1 MSQPTIWAVV
11 PAAGIGTRF
20 AADRPK
26 QYLSL
31 AGQLIAERSLNTLES
46 SGLFAA
52 IIVAVNPVD
61 NHFNLLPAAA
71 LPLVERVD
79 GGASRAESVLNG
91 LKALSSRA
99 QKDDWVMVHDIARPL
114 VTVASLQRLR
124 DAVSD
129 TDVAAILAAP
139 IYDTIKQV
147 TVAELD
153 SQAKKTDSQAKKTD
167 SQAKKKNCLPTIT
180 ATLDRRQ
187 LWAAQT
193 PQMVRYGLLCD
204 ALNQALALGDAVT
217 DEASAVERLG
227 ADVVVV
233 ENTQQNIK
241 ITTADDL
248 QMATFFLSLH

>member
-79 GGASRAESVLNG
+79 GGTSRAESVLNG

-153 SQAKKTDSQAKKTD
+153 SQAKKTDSH
-167 SQAKKKNCLPTIT
+167 AKKKNCLPTIT

>member
-71 LPLVERVD
+71 LSLVERVD

-147 TVAELD
+147 AVAELD
-153 SQAKKTDSQAKKTD
+153 SQAKKTDSQAKKT
-167 SQAKKKNCLPTIT
+167 NCLPTIT

>member
-79 GGASRAESVLNG
+79 GGTSRAESVLNG

-147 TVAELD
+147 AVAELD
-153 SQAKKTDSQAKKTD
+153 SQAKKTDSQAKKT
-167 SQAKKKNCLPTIT
+167 NCLPTIT

>member
-1 MSQPTIWAVV
+1 MSQPSIWAVV

-46 SGLFAA
+46 SDLFAA

-61 NHFNLLPAAA
+61 SYFNQLAVAA
-71 LPLVERVD
+71 LPLIERVD
-79 GGASRAESVLNG
+79 GGDSRAESVLNG

-99 QKDDWVMVHDIARPL
+99 KKDDWVMVHDIARPL
-114 VTVASLQRLR
+114 VTVASLHRLR

-147 TVAELD
+147 AVPDNEV
-153 SQAKKTDSQAKKTD
+153 
-167 SQAKKKNCLPTIT
+167 KKNAGLPVVQ

-187 LWAAQT
+187 LWVAQT
-193 PQMVRYGLLCD
+193 PQMVRYGLLYE
-204 ALNQALALGDAVT
+204 ALSQALAADDNAVT

-233 ENTQQNIK
+233 ENTQKNIK

-248 QMATFFLSLH
+248 QMAAFFLSLR

>member
-1 MSQPTIWAVV
+1 VSQPTIWAVV

-71 LPLVERVD
+71 LSLVERVD

-167 SQAKKKNCLPTIT
+167 SHAKKKNCLPTIT

>member
-1 MSQPTIWAVV
+1 MSQPSIWAVV

-46 SGLFAA
+46 SDLFAA
-52 IIVAVNPVD
+52 IVVAINPVD
-61 NHFNLLPAAA
+61 SYFNQLAAAA
-71 LPLVERVD
+71 LPLIERVD

-91 LKALSSRA
+91 LKALSNRA
-99 QKDDWVMVHDIARPL
+99 EKDDWVMVHDIARPL
-114 VTVASLQRLR
+114 VTAASLHRLR

-147 TVAELD
+147 AVPDNEIE
-153 SQAKKTDSQAKKTD
+153 
-167 SQAKKKNCLPTIT
+167 KNTGLPVVQ

-187 LWAAQT
+187 LWVAQT
-193 PQMVRYGLLCD
+193 PQMVRYGLLYK
-204 ALNQALALGDAVT
+204 ALSQALAADDNTVT

-233 ENTQQNIK
+233 ENTQKNIK

-248 QMATFFLSLH
+248 QMAAFFLSLR

>member
-1 MSQPTIWAVV
+1 MSQSSIWAVV

-26 QYLSL
+26 QYLPL

-61 NHFNLLPAAA
+61 KHFNLLPAAA

-99 QKDDWVMVHDIARPL
+99 KKDDWVMVHDIARPL
-114 VTVASLQRLR
+114 VTVASLQRLHE
-124 DAVSD
+124 AVTD

-139 IYDTIKQV
+139 IHDTIKQV
-147 TVAELD
+147 ALPSANSGGKD
-153 SQAKKTDSQAKKTD
+153 SAD
-167 SQAKKKNCLPTIT
+167 LPIIQ

-193 PQMVRYGLLCD
+193 PQMVRYGLLYE
-204 ALNQALALGDAVT
+204 ALSQALVANDDTVT

-233 ENTQQNIK
+233 ENTQKNIK

-248 QMATFFLSLH
+248 QMAAFFLSLN

>member
-1 MSQPTIWAVV
+1 MSQPNLWAVV

-20 AADRPK
+20 AADKPK

-31 AGQLIAERSLNTLES
+31 AGQPIAEHALNTLNA
-46 SGLFAA
+46 SGLFTA
-52 IIVAVNPVD
+52 IIVAVNPND
-61 NHFNLLPAAA
+61 SHFGLLPAAS
-71 LPLVERVD
+71 LPLVEQVS

-91 LKALSSRA
+91 LKALSGRA

-114 VTVASLQRLR
+114 VAQASLLRLR

-129 TDVAAILAAP
+129 SDRAVILAAP
-139 IYDTIKQV
+139 IYDTIKQAV
-147 TVAELD
+147 SVRD
-153 SQAKKTDSQAKKTD
+153 SHG
-167 SQAKKKNCLPTIT
+167 LPVVK
-180 ATLDRRQ
+180 ATLNRQQ

-204 ALNQALALGDAVT
+204 ALSTALDAGDVIT

-227 ADVVVV
+227 VDVVIV
-233 ENTQQNIK
+233 ENTPQNIK

-248 QMATFFLSLH
+248 QMAEFFLLTK

>member
-52 IIVAVNPVD
+52 IIVAINPVD

-79 GGASRAESVLNG
+79 GGTSRAESVLNG

-147 TVAELD
+147 AVAELD

-167 SQAKKKNCLPTIT
+167 SHAKKKNCLPTIT

>member
-1 MSQPTIWAVV
+1 MSQPSIWAVV

-46 SGLFAA
+46 SDLFAA
-52 IIVAVNPVD
+52 IVVAVNPVD
-61 NHFNLLPAAA
+61 SYFNQLAAAA
-71 LPLVERVD
+71 LPLIERVD

-91 LKALSSRA
+91 LKALSNRA
-99 QKDDWVMVHDIARPL
+99 EKDDWVMVHDIARPL
-114 VTVASLQRLR
+114 VTAASLHRLR

-147 TVAELD
+147 AVPDNEIE
-153 SQAKKTDSQAKKTD
+153 
-167 SQAKKKNCLPTIT
+167 KNTGLPVVQ

-187 LWAAQT
+187 LWVAQT
-193 PQMVRYGLLCD
+193 PQMVRYGLLYK
-204 ALNQALALGDAVT
+204 ALSQALAADDNTVT

-233 ENTQQNIK
+233 ENTQKNIK

-248 QMATFFLSLH
+248 QMAAFFLSLR

>member
-71 LPLVERVD
+71 LSLVERVD

-167 SQAKKKNCLPTIT
+167 SHAKKKNCLPTIT

>member
-1 MSQPTIWAVV
+1 VSQPTIWAVV

-71 LPLVERVD
+71 LSLVERVD

-147 TVAELD
+147 AVAELD
-153 SQAKKTDSQAKKTD
+153 SQAKKTDSQAKKT
-167 SQAKKKNCLPTIT
+167 NCLPTIT

>member
-1 MSQPTIWAVV
+1 VSQPTIWAVV

-26 QYLSL
+26 QYLPL
-31 AGQLIAERSLNTLES
+31 AGQLIAERSLNTLVS
-46 SGLFAA
+46 SGLFEA

-61 NHFNLLPAAA
+61 NHFNLLPSAA

-79 GGASRAESVLNG
+79 GGASRAASVLNG
-91 LKALSSRA
+91 LKALSNRA

-114 VTVASLQRLR
+114 ITVASLQRLR

-147 TVAELD
+147 AVSDLD
-153 SQAKKTDSQAKKTD
+153 SQAKKTDGSVKKAD
-167 SQAKKKNCLPTIT
+167 GLPIIK

-204 ALNQALALGDAVT
+204 ALNQALASGDAVT

-227 ADVVVV
+227 ADVAVV

>member
-52 IIVAVNPVD
+52 IIVAINPVD

-79 GGASRAESVLNG
+79 GGTSRAESVLNG

-147 TVAELD
+147 AVAELD
-153 SQAKKTDSQAKKTD
+153 SQAKKTDSQAKKT
-167 SQAKKKNCLPTIT
+167 NCLPTIT

>member
-1 MSQPTIWAVV
+1 MSQPSIWAVV
-11 PAAGIGTRF
+11 PAAGVGTRF

-52 IIVAVNPVD
+52 IVVAVNPVD
-61 NHFNLLPAAA
+61 SYFNQLAAAA
-71 LPLVERVD
+71 LPLIERVD

-91 LKALSSRA
+91 LKALSNRA
-99 QKDDWVMVHDIARPL
+99 EKDDWVMVHDIARPL
-114 VTVASLQRLR
+114 VTAASLHRLR

-147 TVAELD
+147 AVPDNEIE
-153 SQAKKTDSQAKKTD
+153 
-167 SQAKKKNCLPTIT
+167 KNTGLPVVQ

-187 LWAAQT
+187 LWVAQT
-193 PQMVRYGLLCD
+193 PQMVRYGLLYK
-204 ALNQALALGDAVT
+204 ALSQALAADDNTVT

-233 ENTQQNIK
+233 ENTQKNIK

-248 QMATFFLSLH
+248 QMAAFFLSLR

>member
-1 MSQPTIWAVV
+1 MSQPSIWAVV

-26 QYLSL
+26 QYLPL

-52 IIVAVNPVD
+52 IVVAVNPLD
-61 NHFNLLPAAA
+61 SYFNLLPAAA

-99 QKDDWVMVHDIARPL
+99 KKDDWVMVHDIARPL
-114 VTVASLQRLR
+114 VTVASLQRLHK
-124 DAVSD
+124 AVTD

-139 IYDTIKQV
+139 IHDTIKQV
-147 TVAELD
+147 ALPSANSCGKD
-153 SQAKKTDSQAKKTD
+153 SAD
-167 SQAKKKNCLPTIT
+167 LPIIQ

-193 PQMVRYGLLCD
+193 PQMVRYGLLCE
-204 ALNQALALGDAVT
+204 ALSQALVANDDTVT

-227 ADVVVV
+227 ADVLVV
-233 ENTQQNIK
+233 ENTQKNIK

-248 QMATFFLSLH
+248 QMAAFFLSLN

>member
-26 QYLSL
+26 QYLPL
-31 AGQLIAERSLNTLES
+31 AGQLIAERSLNTLAS
-46 SGLFAA
+46 SGLFAS

-114 VTVASLQRLR
+114 VTVASLHRLR

-147 TVAELD
+147 AVAELD

-167 SQAKKKNCLPTIT
+167 YLPTIT

-204 ALNQALALGDAVT
+204 ALNQALVSGDAVT

-227 ADVVVV
+227 ADVAVV

>member
-147 TVAELD
+147 AVAELD
-153 SQAKKTDSQAKKTD
+153 SQAKKT
-167 SQAKKKNCLPTIT
+167 NCLPTIT

>member
-167 SQAKKKNCLPTIT
+167 SHAKKKNCLPTIT

>member
-153 SQAKKTDSQAKKTD
+153 SQAKKTDSQAKKT
-167 SQAKKKNCLPTIT
+167 NCLPTIT

>member
-26 QYLSL
+26 QYLPL
-31 AGQLIAERSLNTLES
+31 AGQLIAERSLNTLAS
-46 SGLFAA
+46 SDLFDA

-61 NHFNLLPAAA
+61 NHFNLLPSAA

-79 GGASRAESVLNG
+79 GGASRAASVLNG
-91 LKALSSRA
+91 LKALASRA

-147 TVAELD
+147 AVADFD
-153 SQAKKTDSQAKKTD
+153 SHAKKTDDRVKKID
-167 SQAKKKNCLPTIT
+167 ELPIIK

-204 ALNQALALGDAVT
+204 ALNQALASGDSVT

-227 ADVVVV
+227 ADVAVV

-241 ITTADDL
+241 ITTTDDL
-248 QMATFFLSLH
+248 QMATFFLSLS

>member
-71 LPLVERVD
+71 LSLVERVD

-153 SQAKKTDSQAKKTD
+153 SQAKKTDSQAKKT
-167 SQAKKKNCLPTIT
+167 NCLPTIT

>member
-114 VTVASLQRLR
+114 VTVASLQRLH

-167 SQAKKKNCLPTIT
+167 SHAKKKNCLPTIT

>member
-147 TVAELD
+147 AVAELD

-167 SQAKKKNCLPTIT
+167 SHAKKKNCLPTIT

>member
-147 TVAELD
+147 AVAELD
-153 SQAKKTDSQAKKTD
+153 SQAKKTDSQAKKT
-167 SQAKKKNCLPTIT
+167 NCLPTIT

>member
-1 MSQPTIWAVV
+1 MSQPSIWAVV

-26 QYLSL
+26 QYLPL

-46 SGLFAA
+46 SGLFTA

-61 NHFNLLPAAA
+61 KHFNLLPVAA

-99 QKDDWVMVHDIARPL
+99 KKDDWVMVHDIARPL
-114 VTVASLQRLR
+114 VTVASLHRLR

-147 TVAELD
+147 ALPSAD
-153 SQAKKTDSQAKKTD
+153 SDGKQNAD
-167 SQAKKKNCLPTIT
+167 LPIIQ

-193 PQMVRYGLLCD
+193 PQMVRYGLLCE
-204 ALNQALALGDAVT
+204 ALSQALAADDAATDDTVTNNTVT

-233 ENTQQNIK
+233 ENTQKNIK

>member
-52 IIVAVNPVD
+52 IIVAINPVD

-79 GGASRAESVLNG
+79 GGTSRAESVLNG

-167 SQAKKKNCLPTIT
+167 SHAKKKNCLPTIT

>member
-1 MSQPTIWAVV
+1 V

-26 QYLSL
+26 QYLPL
-31 AGQLIAERSLNTLES
+31 AGQLIAERSLNTLVS
-46 SGLFAA
+46 SGLFEA

-61 NHFNLLPAAA
+61 NHFNLLPSAA

-79 GGASRAESVLNG
+79 GGASRAASVLNG
-91 LKALSSRA
+91 LKALSNRA

-114 VTVASLQRLR
+114 ITVASLQRLR

-129 TDVAAILAAP
+129 TDVAVILAAP

-147 TVAELD
+147 AVSDLD
-153 SQAKKTDSQAKKTD
+153 SQAKKTDGRVKRIGDFPIIK
-167 SQAKKKNCLPTIT
+167 

-204 ALNQALALGDAVT
+204 ALNQALASGDAVT

-227 ADVVVV
+227 ADVAVV

>member
-1 MSQPTIWAVV
+1 VSQPTIWAVV

-26 QYLSL
+26 QYLPL

-46 SGLFAA
+46 SGLFTA
-52 IIVAVNPVD
+52 IVVAVNPLD
-61 NHFNLLPAAA
+61 SYFNLLPAAA

-99 QKDDWVMVHDIARPL
+99 KKDDWVMVHDIARPL
-114 VTVASLQRLR
+114 VTVASLHRLR

-147 TVAELD
+147 AVADLD
-153 SQAKKTDSQAKKTD
+153 SQAKKTDSQAKKID
-167 SQAKKKNCLPTIT
+167 GLPTIT

-227 ADVVVV
+227 ADVAVV

>member
-1 MSQPTIWAVV
+1 VSQPTIWAVV

-153 SQAKKTDSQAKKTD
+153 SQAKKTDSQAKKT
-167 SQAKKKNCLPTIT
+167 NCLPTIT

>member
-1 MSQPTIWAVV
+1 MSQPSIWAVV

-26 QYLSL
+26 QYLPL

-46 SGLFAA
+46 SGLFTA
-52 IIVAVNPVD
+52 IVVAVNPLD
-61 NHFNLLPAAA
+61 SYFNLLPAAA

-99 QKDDWVMVHDIARPL
+99 KKDDWVMVHDIARPL
-114 VTVASLQRLR
+114 VTVASLQRLHEAVT
-124 DAVSD
+124 DA
-129 TDVAAILAAP
+129 DVAAILAAP
-139 IYDTIKQV
+139 IHDTIKQV
-147 TVAELD
+147 ALPSANSCGKD
-153 SQAKKTDSQAKKTD
+153 SAD
-167 SQAKKKNCLPTIT
+167 LPIIQ

-193 PQMVRYGLLCD
+193 PQMVRYGLLCE
-204 ALNQALALGDAVT
+204 ALSQALVINDDTVT

-233 ENTQQNIK
+233 ENTQKNIK

-248 QMATFFLSLH
+248 QMAAFFLSLN

>member
-1 MSQPTIWAVV
+1 MSQPSIWAVV

-26 QYLSL
+26 QYLPL

-46 SGLFAA
+46 SGLFTA
-52 IIVAVNPVD
+52 IVVAVNPLD
-61 NHFNLLPAAA
+61 SYFNLLPAAA

-99 QKDDWVMVHDIARPL
+99 KKDDWVMVHDIARPL

-124 DAVSD
+124 EAVTD

-147 TVAELD
+147 AVAELD
-153 SQAKKTDSQAKKTD
+153 SQAKKTDG
-167 SQAKKKNCLPTIT
+167 LPTIT

-227 ADVVVV
+227 ADVAVV